1 MFTHQLKSFGL
12 FFVVVL
18 SALLLSACMTESRS
32 GKVYSRD
39 QARVTHSVYY
49 GTILSVADVTI
60 EGTNTGTGTFAGGAM
75 GGVLGNAV
83 GNGTGRAIATVG
95 GAIVGGLAG
104 SAIEKSATTSAG
116 VELEVE
122 LDNGELLAI
131 VQEKD
136 ALYNVGDRVRV
147 LRDARGTAR
156 VRQ

>member
-1 MFTHQLKSFGL
+1 MKKNLKL
-12 FFVVVL
+12 C
-18 SALLLSACMTESRS
+18 ALMCSLTLMTLLVSACMTDSRS
-32 GKVYSRD
+32 GSVYSRD

-49 GTILSVADVTI
+49 GTILRVADVTI
-60 EGTNTGTGTFAGGAM
+60 EGKSEGLGTLAGGAA
-75 GGVLGNAV
+75 GGVLGSSV
-83 GNGTGRAIATVG
+83 GGGSGRAIATVG
-95 GAIVGGLAG
+95 GAIVGALAG

-136 ALYNVGDRVRV
+136 ADYNVGDRVRV
-147 LRDARGTAR
+147 LKDARGTAR